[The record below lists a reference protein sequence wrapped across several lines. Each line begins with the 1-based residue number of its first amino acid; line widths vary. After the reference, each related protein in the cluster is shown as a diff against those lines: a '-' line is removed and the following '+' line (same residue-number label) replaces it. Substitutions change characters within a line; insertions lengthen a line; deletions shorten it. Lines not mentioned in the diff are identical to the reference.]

1 MVTSSGDGIYDTFVG
16 QQHECYLHRVVA
28 WLKMRCGGSRD
39 IDVIY
44 CLLLIGGE
52 ETWRSRDINIVYCLP
67 MVVGNEMGVETLA
80 LSAAY
85 H

>member
-1 MVTSSGDGIYDTFVG
+1 MGY
-16 QQHECYLHRVVA
+16 
-28 WLKMRCGGSRD
+28 GGSRD
-39 IDVIY
+39 IDVVY
-44 CLLLIGGE
+44 CLPLTGGE